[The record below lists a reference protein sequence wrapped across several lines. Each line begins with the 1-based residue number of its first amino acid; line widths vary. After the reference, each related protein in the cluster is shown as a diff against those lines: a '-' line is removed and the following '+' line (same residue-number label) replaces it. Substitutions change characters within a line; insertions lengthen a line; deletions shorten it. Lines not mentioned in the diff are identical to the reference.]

1 MADLGK
7 KHECLSCGVKFYDLG
22 NAEIIC
28 PKCGAN
34 QAELSAEEAPAKSTA
49 KTKKKKKKKAT
60 TPAKKA
66 ASSKKNEDVAEDGEE
81 PEKEILGEG
90 EEEL

>member
-22 NAEIIC
+22 NADIVC

-34 QAELSAEEAPAKSTA
+34 QAELSAEEAAAKPKA
-49 KTKKKKKKKAT
+49 KTKKKAAAKT
-60 TPAKKA
+60 KKA
-66 ASSKKNEDVAEDGEE
+66 ASSKKKDVKKDGDKPADED
-81 PEKEILGEG
+81 KE
-90 EEEL
+90 

>member
-22 NAEIIC
+22 KAVIVC

-34 QAELSAEEAPAKSTA
+34 QAELSAAEASAKPKAKAKKKAAA
-49 KTKKKKKKKAT
+49 KTKKAPSTKKKAV
-60 TPAKKA
+60 KK
-66 ASSKKNEDVAEDGEE
+66 DGDE
-81 PEKEILGEG
+81 PKDKVSDDKD
-90 EEEL
+90 

>member
-22 NAEIIC
+22 KAVIVC

-34 QAELSAEEAPAKSTA
+34 QAELSAAEAPAKPKA
-49 KTKKKKKKKAT
+49 KAKKKAAAKT
-60 TPAKKA
+60 KKA
-66 ASSKKNEDVAEDGEE
+66 ASSKKKDVAKDGDE
-81 PEKEILGEG
+81 PDDKVSDDKD
-90 EEEL
+90 

>member
-22 NAEIIC
+22 KAEIVC

-34 QAELSAEEAPAKSTA
+34 QAELSAAEVPAKPKA
-49 KTKKKKKKKAT
+49 KARKKKKAAAPT
-60 TPAKKA
+60 KKT
-66 ASSKKNEDVAEDGEE
+66 ASSRKKDAAKDGDK
-81 PEKEILGEG
+81 PDGKD
-90 EEEL
+90 

>member
-22 NAEIIC
+22 NAEIVC

-34 QAELSAEEAPAKSTA
+34 QAELSAEDAPAKSKA
-49 KTKKKKKKKAT
+49 KTKKKAAAK
-60 TPAKKA
+60 PKKA
-66 ASSKKNEDVAEDGEE
+66 AKSKKKDVKSKGDKPDDEDKG
-81 PEKEILGEG
+81 
-90 EEEL
+90 

>member
-34 QAELSAEEAPAKSTA
+34 QAELSAAEAPAKPKA
-49 KTKKKKKKKAT
+49 KAKKKKAAAKT
-60 TPAKKA
+60 KKA
-66 ASSKKNEDVAEDGEE
+66 ASSKKKDAAKDGDETDD
-81 PEKEILGEG
+81 KD
-90 EEEL
+90 

>member
-22 NAEIIC
+22 KVEIVC

-34 QAELSAEEAPAKSTA
+34 QAELSAAEAPAKPKA
-49 KTKKKKKKKAT
+49 KARKKKAASPT
-60 TPAKKA
+60 KKA
-66 ASSKKNEDVAEDGEE
+66 ASSKKKDAAEDGEE
-81 PEKEILGEG
+81 PDDKD
-90 EEEL
+90 

>member
-22 NAEIIC
+22 NAEIVC

-34 QAELSAEEAPAKSTA
+34 QAELSAAEAPAKPKAKPKKRKAAA
-49 KTKKKKKKKAT
+49 KT
-60 TPAKKA
+60 KKA
-66 ASSKKNEDVAEDGEE
+66 ASSKKKDAAKDGDE
-81 PEKEILGEG
+81 PSKGKN
-90 EEEL
+90 

>member
-22 NAEIIC
+22 NAEIVC

-34 QAELSAEEAPAKSTA
+34 QAELSAEEAPAKSKA
-49 KTKKKKKKKAT
+49 KTKKKKAAAK
-60 TPAKKA
+60 PKKA
-66 ASSKKNEDVAEDGEE
+66 AKSKKKDA
-81 PEKEILGEG
+81 EKEGDQPDDKG
-90 EEEL
+90 KD

>member
-22 NAEIIC
+22 KAVIDC

-34 QAELSAEEAPAKSTA
+34 QAELSAAEALAKPKA
-49 KTKKKKKKKAT
+49 KAKKKKAAAKT
-60 TPAKKA
+60 KKA
-66 ASSKKNEDVAEDGEE
+66 ASSKKKDAAKDGDETDD
-81 PEKEILGEG
+81 KD
-90 EEEL
+90 